1 MPLGGSMSSTTITIP
16 GREMP
21 KDDDGVSIRRV
32 SADYH
37 AALRIP
43 LRSGR
48 LFDDTDRAGSPLVVI
63 VNDAFVK
70 KYLPG
75 EDPLGQSVSSNKST
89 RTIVGVVGD
98 VHQTSLETE
107 PIAEVYA
114 PLAQLPT
121 GSGELIVRTT
131 ANPYDVLPAVRAAA
145 LEVLPNVPLRNVQ
158 TMAELYDRRIAQR
171 KLNML
176 LIGLFGVLGLVISAV
191 GIYGVMAYVVSQRT
205 REIGVRMALGAT
217 RGNVVGMVLKN
228 ASVLVGIGLLIG
240 AAGAWYLSSTAE
252 RFLFQLESND
262 PRAFIAAVVVLALAA
277 LTASVIPARRAASVD
292 PMVALRAE

>member
-1 MPLGGSMSSTTITIP
+1 MSSTTVTLP
-16 GREMP
+16 GREIP

-32 SADYH
+32 SSDYH
-37 AALRIP
+37 AALKIP

-48 LFDDTDRAGSPLVVI
+48 LFNDTDRAGSPLVVI

-75 EDPLGQSVSSNKST
+75 ENPLGQPVSTNNAT

-98 VHQTSLETE
+98 IHQTSLETE
-107 PIAEVYA
+107 PVAEVYA
-114 PLAQLPT
+114 PISQLPT
-121 GSGELIVRTT
+121 GFGELVIRT
-131 ANPYDVLPAVRAAA
+131 AGNPYDVLPAVRAATLA
-145 LEVLPNVPLRNVQ
+145 VMPDVPLRNVQ
-158 TMAELYDRRIAQR
+158 TMAELYGRRVAQR

-217 RGNVVGMVLKN
+217 RGDVVGMVLKN
-228 ASVLVGIGLLIG
+228 ASLLVGLGLAVG
-240 AAGAWYLSSTAE
+240 GAGAWYLSATAE
-252 RFLFQLESND
+252 RFLFRLEASD
-262 PRAFIAAVVVLALAA
+262 PRAFAAAVFVLALAA
-277 LTASVIPARRAASVD
+277 LVATLIPARRAASVD
-292 PMVALRAE
+292 PMVALRADG